1 MWLVGGAEGRNE
13 SSLDSGQSQED
24 SGTEQ
29 QDTGDAQTF
38 LFQDGPAKAGSS
50 G

>member
-1 MWLVGGAEGRNE
+1 MWLAGGAEGRNE

-29 QDTGDAQTF
+29 QDTETPKHSCSKMVQ
-38 LFQDGPAKAGSS
+38 
-50 G
+50 